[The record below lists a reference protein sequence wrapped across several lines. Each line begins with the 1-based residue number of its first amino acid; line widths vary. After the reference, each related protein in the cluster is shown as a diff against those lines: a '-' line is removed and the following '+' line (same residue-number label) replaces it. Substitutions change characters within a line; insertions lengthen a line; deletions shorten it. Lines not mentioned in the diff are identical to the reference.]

1 MMMMSIFLRTNKDVP
16 VNRKKIKLFAL
27 CTLFTNVFI
36 NIYLKNRQCGT
47 ITRRSLYKR
56 RGRTRSMRVT
66 IVSHVNRAILCTL
79 FIRCIE

>member
-1 MMMMSIFLRTNKDVP
+1 MVMMSIFLRTNKEVP
-16 VNRKKIKLFAL
+16 VNRKKIILFAL
-27 CTLFTNVFI
+27 RTLFTNVFI

-56 RGRTRSMRVT
+56 RGRIGTRSMRVT

-79 FIRCIE
+79 